1 MDKSYE
7 QEYFKLEKEYWW
19 FKARRHLIKKL
30 KIKPNQKILEVGCG
44 TGLNLKLFPKN
55 ERHGIDISKQAI
67 KQIKDFTAEVADI
80 QKVKLKKYD
89 IILALDLIEHLDKDK
104 QTLQKLTNALN
115 PGGKLIITVPAFQSL
130 WSKHDEVNHHK
141 RRYNKKQFKAILPK
155 LLKTQILTYWNFSLF
170 PLVFL
175 ANKLNKKE
183 SNLKPINPILNHIF
197 YTKLKLENKLIT
209 LGVKFP
215 FGTSIF
221 YIGEKTNK

>member
-19 FKARRHLIKKL
+19 FKARRHLIKKI

-44 TGLNLKLFPKN
+44 TGLNLNLFPKN
-55 ERHGIDISKQAI
+55 QRHGIDISKEAI
-67 KQIKDFTAEVADI
+67 KQIKDFPAEVADI

-115 PGGKLIITVPAFQSL
+115 PKGKLIITVPAFKCL

-141 RRYNKKQFKAILPK
+141 RRYNRKQFKTILPK
-155 LLKTQILTYWNFSLF
+155 QLKTNILTYWNFSLF
-170 PLVFL
+170 PIVFIL
-175 ANKLNKKE
+175 NKLNKKK
-183 SNLKPINPILNHIF
+183 SNLKPINPVLNFIF
-197 YTKLKLENKLIT
+197 YNKLKLENWLIT
-209 LGVKFP
+209 QGINFP

-221 YIGEKTNK
+221 YIGEKTDK

>member
-1 MDKSYE
+1 MNKSYE

-30 KIKPNQKILEVGCG
+30 KIRPNQKILEVGCG
-44 TGLNLKLFPKN
+44 TGLNLQLFPKN
-55 ERHGIDISKQAI
+55 PRYGINISKQTI
-67 KQIKDFTAEVADI
+67 KQIKDFPAEVADI

-104 QTLQKLTNALN
+104 QTIKKLTNTLN
-115 PGGKLIITVPAFQSL
+115 PGGKLIITVPAFKCL

-155 LLKTQILTYWNFSLF
+155 QLKTKMLTYWNFSLF
-170 PLVFL
+170 PIVFL

-209 LGVKFP
+209 MGINFP

-221 YIGEKTNK
+221 YIGEKR